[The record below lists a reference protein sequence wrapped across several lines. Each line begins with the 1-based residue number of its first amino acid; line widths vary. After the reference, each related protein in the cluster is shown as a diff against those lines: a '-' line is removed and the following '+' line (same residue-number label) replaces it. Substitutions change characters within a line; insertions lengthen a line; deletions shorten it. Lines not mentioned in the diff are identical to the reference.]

1 MQILIVTSTECHG
14 CKKMWTKLT
23 MTSYLCSTHWLCKD
37 AIKGQCGACM
47 RSIITCTISTRTHA
61 HDDVPYEKMSSIA
74 LFLSFHVLLSSYQR
88 TFAQSDDEPFILVED
103 DVLPVCDEQ
112 QFVTFNGTHLV
123 CRNMSEWF

>member
-1 MQILIVTSTECHG
+1 MHEVDNHVHHLR
-14 CKKMWTKLT
+14 
-23 MTSYLCSTHWLCKD
+23 
-37 AIKGQCGACM
+37 AP
-47 RSIITCTISTRTHA
+47 TRTHA